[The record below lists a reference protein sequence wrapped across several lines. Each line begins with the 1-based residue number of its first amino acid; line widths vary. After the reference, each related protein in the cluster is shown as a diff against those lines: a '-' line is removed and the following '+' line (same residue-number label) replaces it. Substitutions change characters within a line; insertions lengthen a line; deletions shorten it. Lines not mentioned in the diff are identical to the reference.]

1 MSLYMLK
8 MKLKSMIWSVMIFV
22 TVILHWKQSLCRHN
36 AITVAVVCLVYL
48 SGKYKEVKTEQFC
61 NMYVAKWFISLDLVT
76 WKKLPYICLPVD
88 NKHGLICVM
97 LCVAA
102 AVMNVSALMFLL
114 YFSVLSITTELF

>member
-1 MSLYMLK
+1 MLPNG
-8 MKLKSMIWSVMIFV
+8 LFHS
-22 TVILHWKQSLCRHN
+22 
-36 AITVAVVCLVYL
+36 
-48 SGKYKEVKTEQFC
+48 
-61 NMYVAKWFISLDLVT
+61 ISLHE
-76 WKKLPYICLPVD
+76 KKLPYICLPVD